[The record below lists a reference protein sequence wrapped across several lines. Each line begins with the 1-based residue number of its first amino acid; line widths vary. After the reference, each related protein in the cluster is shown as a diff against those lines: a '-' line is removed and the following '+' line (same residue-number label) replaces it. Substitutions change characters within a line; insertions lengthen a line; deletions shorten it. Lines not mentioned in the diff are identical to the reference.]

1 MENIYVVLSV
11 IILILFGVF
20 GVGLTIYA
28 YIPIIK
34 RKKRTVKIKVQGV
47 EPTIK
52 EALNILKEETNDNKL
67 ARAFIEL
74 MQTSY
79 VLVHVIVNKGN
90 NYKDNVQCK
99 AFCDFLTSEVV
110 DKMKSLEGED
120 GKRTF

>member
-1 MENIYVVLSV
+1 MFFIGNNIDSV
-11 IILILFGVF
+11 RSFWCQFDDICV
-20 GVGLTIYA
+20 YSNYKA
-28 YIPIIK
+28 
-34 RKKRTVKIKVQGV
+34 KKRTVKIKVQGV

-110 DKMKSLEGED
+110 DKMKSLEGKD